1 MRMSA
6 QEQEGEN
13 HGENRDRQVDRKDPA
28 EVDGGERAAN
38 DRARAITDGVEYEED
53 TCLVS
58 LRANGRR
65 VGKDNAGELVE
76 LNEYVGRPRA
86 ETKDAHRQHP
96 GGTNAG
102 DTTSNE
108 QRRHAH

>member
-28 EVDGGERAAN
+28 EVDGRERAAN
-38 DRARAITDGVEYEED
+38 DRARAEADGVEDEED
-53 TCLVS
+53 TRLVS
-58 LRANGRR
+58 LRANGRCI
-65 VGKDNAGELVE
+65 GKDNARELVE
-76 LNEYVGRPRA
+76 LNEYAGRPRA